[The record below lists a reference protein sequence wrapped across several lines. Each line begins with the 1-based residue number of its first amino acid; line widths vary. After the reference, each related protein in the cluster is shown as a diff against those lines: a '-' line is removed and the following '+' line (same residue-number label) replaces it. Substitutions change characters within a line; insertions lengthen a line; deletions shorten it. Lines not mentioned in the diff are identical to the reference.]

1 MKESDCTAQ
10 ELVDIIQYDQNI
22 TASILRFANLA
33 YFGLQRK
40 VTSLNHAVSFLGA
53 KSILDILLFSGC
65 LNYFRGEIVQKW
77 GIPDAIARP
86 ILCHHQFEK
95 IQLLDKESCQGQEEA
110 MA

>member
-1 MKESDCTAQ
+1 MDRYN
-10 ELVDIIQYDQNI
+10 DIIDRV
-22 TASILRFANLA
+22 THENLSFVDA
-33 YFGLQRK
+33 ERELLGME
-40 VTSLNHAVSFLGA
+40 HARVG
-53 KSILDILLFSGC
+53 
-65 LNYFRGEIVQKW
+65 GEIVQKW